1 MDGVNRRLGEPRE
14 DRRSLGRPLGDEIT
28 RSRLIDVLAE
38 RWAVRVVTVEAAG
51 GFGKSIALAQAIR
64 DNDEDPSGIDVYI
77 RCRPTM
83 RTVTDVADAVLDQ
96 IGARTSSGEASL
108 SARIAS
114 AVESHSPADVCICL
128 DDVHVVGELDGVAE
142 FLGSLLDDLPF
153 HGHLVLS
160 GRSLPALRTAR
171 LRAADQIVEVT
182 ADDLA
187 FDGDELEAVA
197 AIHDVDA
204 SKFESAG
211 GWPALTRLSIT
222 AERDAPAAFLIEEII
237 STMSTVERAAMAV
250 AVIAGAATP
259 DLLGECA
266 VDVNV
271 SELLRSVPLL
281 TDYGDGSF
289 GAHDLWHEMVDHLAS
304 SEQQRAIAA
313 HVLAHLAG
321 SGRHRDAVDA
331 ALRHELW
338 AAALD
343 HLMAVFV
350 DLDVAVDLA
359 AVDRW
364 VGCLP
369 DHLADEP
376 AFQFVRGIRDR
387 MAGDIAGSS
396 DLIRQA
402 ATGFE
407 ARGDLDAETTAVL
420 ELGLRSWLLDDSELW
435 ADMWDRS
442 VRIVRDGGVRM
453 ATTSATG
460 RVVTAERAGD
470 FARALREYESAG
482 VASDIALGH
491 AATLAM
497 LIGEPAKSIAYLER
511 QMVDFPKP
519 SVEGLLSAAHWQS
532 GDPSVVIASGEYTSH
547 RLDNSRD
554 VLLGVFI
561 EAMVRANFGLEPD
574 AERVEKLAWSR
585 SREQTFV
592 ALVRAARALI
602 DGDEATAAADFEER
616 LAEIGFREPLL
627 RGELRRYLPYS
638 YVLSSTARAWLD
650 TGEGFGPLHF
660 ELRSLA
666 RTLVAARERP
676 LMSIGE
682 LPANE
687 SILTWLPLPWSVEL
701 AARLS
706 DAGDRRGRTLID
718 YLADVAGAA
727 VHHELRRAVV
737 RWPELAGAVERILAA
752 VPAPPPEVT
761 TVRLCGPAVEVAAG
775 DGDPELLMRKRVGQT
790 LALLALGDGWTRQ
803 GIQSAL
809 WPDLDSQ
816 RARGNLRSTLRHVRV
831 TLEPARSSGEA
842 SFHLRQ
848 RGDRVWLQRSELLDI
863 DVWSI
868 SRDLTL
874 AEQYVEAGDLD
885 EATALRAAAVGQ
897 WAATA
902 LAAVRDLDAAAAAV
916 VELERRVTSA
926 GCSAAERL
934 LSQGRFAEGSELA
947 RRVLSWDPFSER
959 AHDVSIGASLASG
972 DLDQAERA
980 IENCLERLE
989 ELGVQPSSGT
999 EMLVRRFERR
1009 SGRGR
1014 AGRSA

>member
-1 MDGVNRRLGEPRE
+1 MSRRLGEQWK
-14 DRRSLGRPLGDEIT
+14 DRRSLGRPLDDEIT

-64 DNDEDPSGIDVYI
+64 DNDEDPSGIDVYV

-83 RTVTDVADAVLDQ
+83 RTVTDVADALLEQLGV
-96 IGARTSSGEASL
+96 RMSSGDASL
-108 SARIAS
+108 SALVSS
-114 AVESHSPADVCICL
+114 AVESQSPAEVCICI
-128 DDVHVVGELDGVAE
+128 DDVHVIGDMDGVTD
-142 FLGSLLDDLPF
+142 FFGSLLDDLPF
-153 HGHLVLS
+153 HGHLLLS
-160 GRSLPALRTAR
+160 GRSLPAIRTAR

-187 FDGDELEAVA
+187 FDGDELEEVA

-204 SKFESAG
+204 SKFEAAG

-222 AERDAPAAFLIEEII
+222 AEHDAPAAFLIEEII

-250 AVIAGAATP
+250 AVIAGVATP
-259 DLLGECA
+259 DLLGECDLDA
-266 VDVNV
+266 DV

-289 GAHDLWHEMVDHLAS
+289 GAHDLWHEMVHHLAS
-304 SEQQRAIAA
+304 SDEQQAIAS

-338 AAALD
+338 ATALD
-343 HLMAVFV
+343 QLMAVFV
-350 DLDVAVDLA
+350 DLDLAVDLA

-364 VGCLP
+364 VRLLP
-369 DHLADEP
+369 DHLAEEP
-376 AFQFVRGIRDR
+376 AARFVRGIRDR

-402 ATGFE
+402 ASGFE

-435 ADMWDRS
+435 AEMRERS
-442 VRIVRDGGVRM
+442 VRIVRDGGERM
-453 ATTSATG
+453 AATSAMG

-470 FARALREYESAG
+470 FAGALREYEAAG
-482 VASDIALGH
+482 VTTDLALGH

-497 LIGEPAKSIAYLER
+497 LVGEAAKSIAYFEQ
-511 QMVDFPKP
+511 QMIDFPKP

-554 VLLGVFI
+554 VLLSVFV

-574 AERVEKLAWSR
+574 AERVDELAWSR

-592 ALVRAARALI
+592 ALVRAARALT
-602 DGDEATAAADFEER
+602 DGDEAGGAVEFEAR
-616 LAEIGFREPLL
+616 LDEIGFDEPLL

-638 YVLSSTARAWLD
+638 YVLSPTARAWLD

-660 ELRSLA
+660 ELRTLA

-706 DAGDRRGRTLID
+706 GADDGRGRVLIE

-727 VHHELRRAVV
+727 VHHELRRAVIL
-737 RWPELAGAVERILAA
+737 WPELSGAVDKILAV
-752 VPAPPPEVT
+752 VPAPPTEVT
-761 TVRLCGPAVEVAAG
+761 RVRLCGPAVHVAA
-775 DGDPELLMRKRVGQT
+775 DGNDPEPLVRQRVGQT
-790 LALLALGDGWTRQ
+790 LALLVLSDEWTRQ
-803 GIQSAL
+803 GIQTTL
-809 WPDLDSQ
+809 WPDLDEQ
-816 RARGNLRSTLRHVRV
+816 RASSNLRSTLRHLRV
-831 TLEPARSSGEA
+831 TLEPSRTPGEA
-842 SFHLRQ
+842 TFHLRQ
-848 RGDRVWLQRSELLDI
+848 RGDRIWLQRSDLLDI

-874 AEQYVEAGDLD
+874 AEQYAEAGDQD
-885 EATALRAAAVGQ
+885 QATTLRTAAVGQ
-897 WAATA
+897 WNATA
-902 LAAVRDLDAAAAAV
+902 LGTVRDLDAAAAAV
-916 VELERRVTSA
+916 AELELRVTSA

-947 RRVLSWDPFSER
+947 RHVLSWDPFAER
-959 AHDVSIGASLASG
+959 AHDVSIGASLAVG

-980 IENCLERLE
+980 IETCLERLG
-989 ELGVQPSSGT
+989 ELGVRPSSGT

-1009 SGRGR
+1009 SGRGS